1 MTYTQDVEACFEG
14 AVSGGLAQSDLDRGL
29 EKAEGALEQIR
40 ADHESGALPLY
51 RLPNKRDDIDACR
64 ELADYVC
71 KDTSDLLVLGV
82 GGSNLGAQALAQLIG
97 FGTPGFSWNQ
107 GHPRIHFFD
116 NLDAQTFVEA
126 LGRFNLRTTRFLA
139 VSKSGGTAE
148 TLMQTLTAIQA
159 IEQKG
164 GGKYLKHHF
173 GVIVGPGT
181 SPMRRLAERHGFPIV
196 EHDPNVGGRFSVLTP
211 VGMVPALTMGL
222 DPSEIRAGAASVLDP
237 ILSGASAADV
247 APAVGAALAVGLNET
262 KGMAVSV
269 LMPYLDRLERFAMWY
284 RQLWAESLGK
294 EGKGTVPIRA
304 LGPVDQHSQLQLY
317 LAGPRDKWF
326 TLIMGNI
333 AGSGVALS
341 DDVIGGDGD
350 LEYLRGRTMGDLT
363 DAEQRATFETLVR
376 NGRPTRRLQVERL
389 DSHTMNAL
397 LMHFMLETII
407 SAHLMG
413 VDAFD
418 QPAVEE
424 GKVLAR
430 QFLNEMSR

>member
-1 MTYTQDVEACFEG
+1 MTYTQDVEACIEG
-14 AVSGGLAQSDLDRGL
+14 AVSGGLAQSDLDSRLERAEAAL
-29 EKAEGALEQIR
+29 EKIR
-40 ADHESGALPLY
+40 ADHKSEALPLY
-51 RLPNKRDDIDACR
+51 QLPNKRDDLDACR
-64 ELADYVC
+64 DLADYVC

-82 GGSNLGAQALAQLIG
+82 GGSNLGAQALAQLVG
-97 FGTPGFSWNQ
+97 FGTPGFSWEP
-107 GHPRIHFFD
+107 GAPRVHFFD

-126 LGRFNLRTTRFLA
+126 LGRFDLRTTRFLA

-159 IEQKG
+159 IEEKG
-164 GGKYLKHHF
+164 GGKYLKYHF
-173 GVIVGPGT
+173 GVIVGPGP

-237 ILSGASAADV
+237 ILNGASARDL
-247 APAVGAALAVGLNET
+247 APAVGAAFAVGLNEE

-294 EGKGTVPIRA
+294 DGKGTVPIRA

-326 TLIMGNI
+326 TLIMGKV
-333 AGSGVALS
+333 AGSGAALS

-350 LEYLRGRTMGDLT
+350 LDYLRGRTMGDLT
-363 DAEQRATFETLVR
+363 DAEQRATYETLVR
-376 NGRPTRRLQVERL
+376 NGRPTRRIQVERL
-389 DSHTMNAL
+389 DSRTMGAL

-430 QFLNEMSR
+430 QFLNEMS